1 MVRRFDKGP
10 GSLIYETPTW
20 RILTVASRRWVAVV
34 SLFLACCVPSLGVA
48 ASFDCGKAKTRFER
62 TVCADPELSAQDT
75 AMGKRYDAALPLL
88 SDAGQTILRTGQGQ
102 WLKVANVLCVV
113 NKRDE
118 SPSTCLQRQY
128 ADRLGNL
135 RSAAVPM
142 GPFVL
147 SRSDT
152 YASSGKETGTG
163 RPFEQHTSVPRID
176 QPLSPLAEQWNAAM
190 VRWAAAQRVK
200 QCFGDTQTPGDQ
212 FLDFKVQA
220 AMPGFINV
228 EMTRIEECDGQA
240 ADEEVTNV
248 SYLLHPA
255 LHPLAAADVF
265 KPGSGWETFLDRRA
279 SKALGADGE
288 IFFADGINKRV
299 RDPQAWS
306 FTAQGLLISFNPGDA
321 TAIAT
326 GVVHVTVPWADLTH
340 FIASNAPIPH

>member
-1 MVRRFDKGP
+1 MLTHSFAH
-10 GSLIYETPTW
+10 SLIYETSMW
-20 RILTVASRRWVAVV
+20 RILTVANRRWVAVI
-34 SLFLACCVPSLGVA
+34 SLFLACAVPSLCVA

-62 TVCADPELSAQDT
+62 TICADPELSAQDA
-75 AMGKRYDAALPLL
+75 AMGKRYDDALPLL
-88 SDAGQTILRTGQGQ
+88 SDAGKTILRTGQEQ
-102 WLKVANVLCVV
+102 WLKVVNVLCVA

-118 SPSTCLQRQY
+118 SPSACLQRQY
-128 ADRLGNL
+128 ADRLDNL

-152 YASSGKETGTG
+152 YTSIGKETGTG

-176 QPLSPLAEQWNAAM
+176 HPLSPLAEQWNAAM

-212 FLDFKVQA
+212 FLDFKVQS

-240 ADEEVTNV
+240 AAEELTNV
-248 SYLLHPA
+248 SYLLQPA

-279 SKALGADGE
+279 SKALGVDGE
-288 IFFADGINKRV
+288 ILFADGVNKRV

-306 FTAQGLLISFNPGDA
+306 FTPQGLLVTFNPGDA

-326 GVVHVTVPWADLTH
+326 GFVHITVPWTDLTH
-340 FIASNAPIPH
+340 FLATNAPIAH

>member
-1 MVRRFDKGP
+1 M
-10 GSLIYETPTW
+10 
-20 RILTVASRRWVAVV
+20 ANRRWVAVV
-34 SLFLACCVPSLGVA
+34 SLFLACSVPSLGVA
-48 ASFDCGKAKTRFER
+48 ASFDCGNAKTRFER

-75 AMGKRYDAALPLL
+75 AMGKRYDDALPLL
-88 SDAGQTILRTGQGQ
+88 SDPGKTILRTGQEQ
-102 WLKVANVLCVV
+102 WLKVVNVLCVI

-118 SPSTCLQRQY
+118 SPSACLQRQY

-135 RSAAVPM
+135 RSAVVSM

-152 YASSGKETGTG
+152 YGSAGKETGTG

-190 VRWAAAQRVK
+190 VRWAAAQRAK
-200 QCFGDTQTPGDQ
+200 QCFGDPQIPGDQ
-212 FLDFKVQA
+212 FLDFKVRA

-240 ADEEVTNV
+240 AAEELTNV
-248 SYLLHPA
+248 SYLLQPA

-279 SKALGADGE
+279 SKTLGADDE
-288 IFFADGINKRV
+288 ILFADGINRRV

-306 FTAQGLLISFNPGDA
+306 FTPEGLLISFNPGDA

-326 GVVHVTVPWADLTH
+326 GVVHVTVPWTDLTH
-340 FIASNAPIPH
+340 FLATNAPIPH

>member
-1 MVRRFDKGP
+1 LLTHSFAH
-10 GSLIYETPTW
+10 SLIYETSMW
-20 RILTVASRRWVAVV
+20 RILTVANRRWVAVI
-34 SLFLACCVPSLGVA
+34 SLFLACAVPSLCVA

-62 TVCADPELSAQDT
+62 TICADPELSAQDA
-75 AMGKRYDAALPLL
+75 AMGKRYDDALPLL
-88 SDAGQTILRTGQGQ
+88 SDAGKTILRTGQEQ
-102 WLKVANVLCVV
+102 WLKVVNVLCVA

-118 SPSTCLQRQY
+118 SPSACLQRQY
-128 ADRLGNL
+128 ADRLDNL

-152 YASSGKETGTG
+152 YTSIGKETGTG

-176 QPLSPLAEQWNAAM
+176 HPLSPLAEQWNAAM

-212 FLDFKVQA
+212 FLDFKVQS

-228 EMTRIEECDGQA
+228 EMTHTEECDGQA
-240 ADEEVTNV
+240 AAEELTNV
-248 SYLLHPA
+248 SYLLQPA

-279 SKALGADGE
+279 SKALGVDGE
-288 IFFADGINKRV
+288 ILFADGVNKRV

-306 FTAQGLLISFNPGDA
+306 FTPQGLLVTFNPGDA

-326 GVVHVTVPWADLTH
+326 GFVHITVPWTDLTH
-340 FIASNAPIPH
+340 FLATNAPIAH

>member
-1 MVRRFDKGP
+1 MLTHSFAH
-10 GSLIYETPTW
+10 SLIYETSMW
-20 RILTVASRRWVAVV
+20 RILTVANRRWVAVI
-34 SLFLACCVPSLGVA
+34 SLFLACAVPSLCVA

-62 TVCADPELSAQDT
+62 TICADPELSAQDA
-75 AMGKRYDAALPLL
+75 AMGKRYDDALPLL
-88 SDAGQTILRTGQGQ
+88 SDAGKTILRTGQEQ
-102 WLKVANVLCVV
+102 WLKVVNVLCIA

-118 SPSTCLQRQY
+118 SPSACLQRQY
-128 ADRLGNL
+128 ADRLDNL

-152 YASSGKETGTG
+152 YTSIGKETGTG

-176 QPLSPLAEQWNAAM
+176 HPLSPLAEQWNAAM

-212 FLDFKVQA
+212 FLDFKVQS

-228 EMTRIEECDGQA
+228 EMTHTEECDGQA
-240 ADEEVTNV
+240 AAEELTNV
-248 SYLLHPA
+248 SYLLQPA

-279 SKALGADGE
+279 SKALGVDGE
-288 IFFADGINKRV
+288 ILFADGVNKRV

-306 FTAQGLLISFNPGDA
+306 FTPQGLLVTFNPGDA

-326 GVVHVTVPWADLTH
+326 GFVHITVPWTDLTH
-340 FIASNAPIPH
+340 FLATNAPIAH

>member
-1 MVRRFDKGP
+1 MVRCFDRGP
-10 GSLIYETPTW
+10 GLFVTCLLLTYETSMW
-20 RILTVASRRWVAVV
+20 RILTVANRRWVAVV
-34 SLFLACCVPSLGVA
+34 SLFLACSVPSLGVA

-62 TVCADPELSAQDT
+62 TVCADPELSAQDA
-75 AMGKRYDAALPLL
+75 AMGKRYDDALPLL
-88 SDAGQTILRTGQGQ
+88 SDAGKAILRTGQEQ
-102 WLKVANVLCVV
+102 WLKVVNVLCVV

-118 SPSTCLQRQY
+118 SPNACLQRQY

-147 SRSDT
+147 SRSDA
-152 YASSGKETGTG
+152 YASTGKETGTG

-176 QPLSPLAEQWNAAM
+176 QPRSPLAEQWNAAM

-212 FLDFKVQA
+212 FLDFKVQS

-240 ADEEVTNV
+240 ADEELTNV
-248 SYLLHPA
+248 SFLLQPA
-255 LHPLAAADVF
+255 LRPLAAADVF

-279 SKALGADGE
+279 SKALGTDGE
-288 IFFADGINKRV
+288 TLFADGINKRV

-306 FTAQGLLISFNPGDA
+306 FTPDGLLISFNPGDA

-326 GVVHVTVPWADLTH
+326 GLVHVTVPWTD
-340 FIASNAPIPH
+340 